1 MELMIQQYKTNIKT
15 HTCNCGEC
23 TLLSSMIQE
32 PLPCSHLHY
41 MGVQFPDI
49 EAPNLMVSN
58 CIDYIN
64 KRLLFETEPSKF
76 VLGYPIEVFD
86 VIDEG
91 IRHFHK

>member
-1 MELMIQQYKTNIKT
+1 MERMIQQYKTDIRT

-49 EAPNLMVSN
+49 EEPNLMASN
-58 CIDYIN
+58 SDHGELIVEYNFVKSEKVIINDDYYS
-64 KRLLFETEPSKF
+64 R
-76 VLGYPIEVFD
+76 
-86 VIDEG
+86 
-91 IRHFHK
+91 IRK